1 MVRFACESK
10 DRSGKT
16 VERTVEA
23 ESRREAIA
31 LLEREGLFP
40 IGIQEVKA
48 ALPSKRRG
56 DRGGAASAGRA
67 AKTKFRSK
75 RGAAGGDR
83 AAAESTEAEEQSF
96 VEVRRVPVKELRGFS
111 LQLASSTRAG
121 VPLIGALEA
130 IGNQSEHRGFRRVVE
145 QVAIDVRGGFALSD
159 ALAKHPGV
167 FGEVYCATVAAGE
180 QAGSLDE
187 VLSFL
192 ATHIE
197 DAMEVRSDVRSALM
211 YPAVVLLALFGAI
224 GVLIIFVVPRFAT
237 FYTGF
242 GRDLP
247 LPTRILIG
255 TSSAIVD
262 HLVWWLMGLA
272 AAAYGAVSYLRT
284 EGGQRTL
291 EALLARTPLIR
302 TMISTANTV
311 QVAQL
316 LGLFTRSGVPLLQ
329 GLDTIARAASSA
341 RLREDLQEAAE
352 LVGSG
357 LSLSR
362 SLEEANCLSPA
373 ARAMIATG
381 EETGSLEQSCEAVAG
396 HLRKELRYLTKN
408 LGTLIEPLLTG
419 MLAVIVLGVA
429 LAVFLPMWDMVKIA
443 RD

>member
-1 MVRFACESK
+1 MVFFSCESR
-10 DRSGKT
+10 DRSGKS

-23 ESRREAIA
+23 NTRREAIA

-40 IGIQEVKA
+40 IGVQEVKA
-48 ALPSKRRG
+48 PLPSKRRK
-56 DRGGAASAGRA
+56 GGGKAARSGSATKP
-67 AKTKFRSK
+67 KTRPK
-75 RGAAGGDR
+75 RGPAREDRTPTESGEAGTQ
-83 AAAESTEAEEQSF
+83 AF
-96 VEVRRVPVKELRGFS
+96 VEVRRVPIKELRGFS
-111 LQLASSTRAG
+111 LQLASSTRSG
-121 VPLIGALEA
+121 VPLIGALES
-130 IGNQSEHRGFRRVVE
+130 IGGQSEHSGFRRVVE
-145 QVAIDVRGGFALSD
+145 QVALDVRGGFALSD

-187 VLSFL
+187 VLEFL

-211 YPAVVLLALFGAI
+211 YPTIVLMALFGAI
-224 GVLIIFVVPRFAT
+224 SVLVVFVVPRFAT
-237 FYTGF
+237 FYSGF
-242 GRDLP
+242 GRELP

-255 TSSAIVD
+255 TSTAIVD
-262 HLVWWLMGLA
+262 HLVWWLLGLVGA
-272 AAAYGAVSYLRT
+272 VFGAVSYLRT
-284 EGGQRTL
+284 EGGQRAL
-291 EALLARTPLIR
+291 EAVLARTPLIR

-316 LGLFTRSGVPLLQ
+316 LGLFTRAGVPLLQ
-329 GLDTIARAASSA
+329 GLDTIARAAPSA
-341 RLREDLQEAAE
+341 RLREDLQQAAE

-362 SLEEANCLSPA
+362 SLEEADCLSPA
-373 ARAMIATG
+373 ARAMVATG

>member
-1 MVRFACESK
+1 MRFACETR
-10 DRSGKT
+10 DRSGKS

-23 ESRREAIA
+23 ETRREAIA

-40 IGIQEVKA
+40 IGVREVKA
-48 ALPSKRRG
+48 ALPSTRRA
-56 DRGGAASAGRA
+56 DRGKRSGGGRA
-67 AKTKFRSK
+67 AKASAREK
-75 RGAAGGDR
+75 RVSARKDSALAD
-83 AAAESTEAEEQSF
+83 AEQTQAPAF
-96 VEVRRVPVKELRGFS
+96 VEVRRVPIKELRGFS

-121 VPLIGALEA
+121 VPLIGALES

-145 QVAIDVRGGFALSD
+145 QVAADVRGGFALSD

-187 VLSFL
+187 VLDFL

-211 YPAVVLLALFGAI
+211 YPTVVLLALFGAI
-224 GVLIIFVVPRFAT
+224 GVLVVFVVPRFAT

-255 TSSAIVD
+255 ASSAIVD
-262 HLVWWLMGLA
+262 HLLWWVLA
-272 AAAYGAVSYLRT
+272 LAGGVFGAVSYLRT

-291 EALLARTPLIR
+291 EAVLSRTPLIR

-316 LGLFTRSGVPLLQ
+316 LGLFTRAGVPLLQ

-362 SLEEANCLSPA
+362 SLEEADCLSPA

-381 EETGSLEQSCEAVAG
+381 EDTGSLEQSCEAVAG